1 MRMLRMSNMIRVVE
15 SFLVR
20 NISVEIR
27 WNKFLLFISTTKIM
41 HCVSSYLILAPGPMQ
56 AEKDLKKGAGICLES
71 VALDPEM
78 YRLGHTK
85 ARIFSNLL

>member
-1 MRMLRMSNMIRVVE
+1 
-15 SFLVR
+15 
-20 NISVEIR
+20 
-27 WNKFLLFISTTKIM
+27 M

-85 ARIFSNLL
+85 ARIFSII